1 MPHLSLS
8 TNGCGNSTDLT
19 ASPTGLS
26 PRTTTRAMFHSG
38 LKRLEMSTSR
48 NTLAAELHLHVVVA
62 GDVGLDRENPV
73 AVEVGAGAE
82 DEVGRRLG
90 VGEGARRQARRRK
103 RNRRA
108 GKAGD
113 QRAKAARRYA

>member
-1 MPHLSLS
+1 
-8 TNGCGNSTDLT
+8 
-19 ASPTGLS
+19 
-26 PRTTTRAMFHSG
+26 
-38 LKRLEMSTSR
+38 MSTSR